1 MQSRWTCFPG
11 RICSRS
17 SEERFECKRHC
28 CSDAGSPT
36 STYASFT
43 ASYIMLLWRLGN
55 KAIMWTERGQTALKH
70 YYHGSCRAGRKDIS
84 WAWDSSDSCGRAT
97 GSVYATALRQSL
109 IQMEGHRYQR
119 PAITPGLTRDL
130 CS

>member
-1 MQSRWTCFPG
+1 M
-11 RICSRS
+11 
-17 SEERFECKRHC
+17 RHC
-28 CSDAGSPT
+28 CSDAVPLLVT
-36 STYASFT
+36 SCFPGGWVIKPSCGLSGARP
-43 ASYIMLLWRLGN
+43 LLNMTTMAAAG
-55 KAIMWTERGQTALKH
+55 
-70 YYHGSCRAGRKDIS
+70 AGRKDIS

-109 IQMEGHRYQR
+109 IQMEGHRFQR